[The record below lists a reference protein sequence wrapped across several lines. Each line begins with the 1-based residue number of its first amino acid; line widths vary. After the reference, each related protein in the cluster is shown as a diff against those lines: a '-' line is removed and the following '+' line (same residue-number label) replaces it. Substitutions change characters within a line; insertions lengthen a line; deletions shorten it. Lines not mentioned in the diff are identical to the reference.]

1 MSKGKRTQHTAEHG
15 INFGKT
21 CYGVRSCMAIAV
33 AGVLAIVAGTA
44 SATSTFIHS
53 HHYVS
58 SPDTMVGNVLH
69 EEHVVTDA
77 DAPTDDEMASHPE
90 ADSYGT
96 RLQSVFLQPIYGS
109 ETGTQTTSPQS
120 FTAENIDWTYR
131 LVNDPS
137 FAYSVTGGVLGVD
150 HKVTFTS
157 EGETANF
164 GLTVVNSA
172 AADCD
177 SASAA
182 IFIESSDPYSDA
194 DPSQPGTVNLNAE
207 TTSISAVATGEASST
222 IHGVNMENYGTFHMN
237 GKEVTITVQTESNL
251 RPTLEPSDTEPFESF
266 GIFKYGVGDITSS
279 AETVLNINVT
289 GTGGNADNAPLD
301 DINGAADVAANIG
314 GLYTEGGTID
324 LQGETNITV
333 NGNGNWATGAQLWA
347 VDLERDSDRPFP
359 DNTDQT
365 TNFGGNTTI
374 TVTSAKSQAVGLLV
388 GGLWFDVDATEE
400 ERNELVSHVGEVSVT
415 AEKDLTIKATNTD
428 GSLGSVGIAFN
439 RWGGADATVNL
450 EGTTVITADEALGVF
465 GDNLIALEP
474 SEEGGSYEPLK
485 DAVFALNNSGD
496 LTLNGNVDG
505 YTGTFTQTAGSTTLN
520 TTNGKFF
527 GGDVN
532 IEGGTLTAENAS
544 LTLNA
549 QSGSLNVSNAALSMH
564 ALAVEASQK
573 LTLQNAEVTAGF
585 FSVEEGVTV
594 DAGGS
599 TFVLNGNDER
609 DSHIDGTITNLGS
622 IVVNN
627 GTLDLDSQGYMG
639 FVEGATVT
647 LNGDALLSFTGT
659 MKGGDLVFN
668 DGTYLYTPENPA
680 SDTLEIDGGKVD
692 FNGNVHLIGGQK
704 GVEAD
709 LEDTIPIKN
718 LVLSHNPDDDEPVPE
733 ITFNGGQYDFTSTA
747 VEAGTL
753 TFTGETGAVTI
764 EEASVTNGTF
774 AVTGG
779 TVTTTAFTAAG
790 GNANVS
796 GGTLHTDTLNA
807 TGAFTMNITGNDSF
821 IVGRFVGAEG
831 GAFTLAS
838 GAMQA
843 DVVDLANG
851 LLTVN
856 GGATL
861 VTFSGQLFTTALVAE
876 GTNVDAGELRY
887 GADHL
892 SFGSG
897 STLALRD
904 KFYNMDY
911 VNDAQDLLGDVHIT
925 LTGTEVNAQGEEVT
939 EKPLD
944 KMPED
949 TTLVNTTITA
959 DADESG
965 TVTIGSSVGGKDL
978 VVGEDTTSVAVSQD
992 KTFTLVG
999 SSEGGELI
1007 RNVSGDAV
1015 QSVEVS
1021 GGLTLGESTA
1031 DPGSG
1036 TISGTITV
1044 KGNAN
1049 LTSQNGEYEVGTV
1062 NATDAQ
1068 VNVSSGSLSVSTLTA
1083 TNGQINVASGTLT
1096 VEDLT
1101 LSGTTDLTSGA
1112 NAAMNLGEVTTSEGG
1127 RHQLKGEISAQ
1138 SVTGNGTLLVGSA
1151 AEGNSASA
1159 TLAVQTLNHSGIIF
1173 IDPAWVDGAPMSDG
1187 SFLTVQQLEDSGLK
1201 ADVVAGQ
1208 NSTFVF
1214 GASKDDAVTAF
1225 ADTNLTYGEEKDV
1238 TAVLY
1243 VAAPV
1248 EVTTGSITV
1257 DGSMSELKEGFA
1269 PTDGT
1274 VTVAENGLAMF
1285 DGKAMEGLEAGQ
1297 AVITTDGTVT
1307 FAKGSHI
1314 RLVNLTKSSTGTLV
1328 DAGTLTIED
1337 TDLLAN
1343 AVSTSDIVSATLK
1356 QVGETITFET
1366 ELKDAAVVF
1375 NGFKGASLMNAMHEA
1390 DANNTDSPDRATRF
1404 LSRMASHGDYGV
1416 ASTSE
1421 TVDIGN
1427 QAMALAATAGVYN
1440 VALDSSKLMNR
1451 SLERRMTLAD
1461 NFDRTNG
1468 VTVWAD
1474 VFGTTNQA
1482 DSLYGDGGY
1491 DMDLYGGVLGADV
1504 EVVPGAV
1511 LGAALTVGTGDGGS
1525 KSAAIDVDNDADFFG
1540 LSVYGSHR
1548 IGNCNGMIDIGWMHT
1563 KSDLSA
1569 TAFGMSIGDEVKAD
1583 AFTIGLGAEHL
1594 MKFGSVNVVP
1604 HVGIRW
1610 TRLDVDGYEGAFK
1623 TDDDTMNVFTL
1634 PIGVAFS
1641 GNLNAGGWKLAPMVD
1656 LAVVPSFGDDKAES
1670 KVYWQG
1676 VSETVK
1682 TQVVD
1687 DAPFQASLGI
1697 NAQNGNWTI
1706 GASYDLGVGGDDRL
1720 DNAFTLRARYAF

>member
-1 MSKGKRTQHTAEHG
+1 MSKGKSTQHRAEHG
-15 INFGKT
+15 MGFGKT
-21 CYGVRSCMAIAV
+21 CYGVRSCMAIAI
-33 AGVLAIVAGTA
+33 AGVLAVVAGTA

-53 HHYVS
+53 NHYVTG
-58 SPDTMVGNVLH
+58 PDTMVGNVLH
-69 EEHVVTDA
+69 EEHVVTDV
-77 DAPTDDEMASHPE
+77 DAPTDDEMASRPE
-90 ADSYGT
+90 AGSYGT

-120 FTAENIDWTYR
+120 FTAENVDWTYR
-131 LVNDPS
+131 LVNDSS
-137 FAYSVTGGVLGVD
+137 FAYSVTGGVLAVD

-157 EGETANF
+157 KGETANF

-194 DPSQPGTVNLNAE
+194 DPSHPGTVNLNAD
-207 TTSISAVATGEASST
+207 TTTISAVATGEASST
-222 IHGVNMENYGTFHMN
+222 IHGVNMEHYGTLHMN

-289 GTGGNADNAPLD
+289 GTGDNADNAPLD
-301 DINGAADVAANIG
+301 DITGAADVAANIG

-347 VDLERDSDRPFP
+347 VDLEVDSAQSIP

-388 GGLWFDVDATEE
+388 GGLWFNVDATEE
-400 ERNELVSHVGEVSVT
+400 ERNELVSHVGEVTVT
-415 AEKDLTIKATNTD
+415 AEKDLTITATNTD

-450 EGTTVITADEALGVF
+450 NGTTVITADQALGVF
-465 GDNLIALEP
+465 GDDLIALDEA
-474 SEEGGSYEPLK
+474 YAPLK
-485 DAVFALNNSGD
+485 EAVFKLNNSGD

-527 GGDVN
+527 GGDVSV
-532 IEGGTLTAENAS
+532 EGGTLTAENAS

-549 QSGSLNVSNAALSMH
+549 ESGNLAVKNAALSMH
-564 ALAVEASQK
+564 TLTVEASQK

-585 FSVEEGVTV
+585 FSVEEGVEI

-599 TFVLNGNDER
+599 SFVLNGNDDT
-609 DSHIDGTITNLGS
+609 DSHIDGTIINLGS

-627 GTLDLDSQGYMG
+627 GTLDLDSNGRME
-639 FVEGATVT
+639 FVEGSKVT

-680 SDTLEIDGGKVD
+680 SDTLEIDGGKVV
-692 FNGNVHLIGGQK
+692 FNGNVHLLGGTR

-709 LEDTIPIKN
+709 LEDTIAIKN

-747 VEAGTL
+747 VNAGML
-753 TFTGETGAVTI
+753 TFTGDAGAVTI
-764 EEASVTNGTF
+764 DDVSVNAGTF

-779 TVTTTAFTAAG
+779 TVTTTTFLAAG
-790 GNANVS
+790 GNANVA

-807 TGAFTMNITGNDSF
+807 TGAFTMNVTGNDSF
-821 IVGRFVGAEG
+821 VVGRFVGAEG

-838 GAMQA
+838 GTMQA
-843 DVVDLANG
+843 DEVDLANG

-861 VTFSGQLFTTALVAE
+861 STFSGQLFTTALNAE
-876 GTNVDAGELRY
+876 GTNGEAGDLRY

-897 STLALRD
+897 STLTLRD
-904 KFYNMDY
+904 EFYNVDY
-911 VNDAQDLLGDVHIT
+911 VNDAQGLLGDVHIT
-925 LTGTEVNAQGEEVT
+925 LTGTEVDAQGQEVT

-944 KMPED
+944 QMPEN

-959 DADESG
+959 EADSNG

-978 VVGEDTTSVAVSQD
+978 VVDEDATSVAVSED

-1007 RNVSGDAV
+1007 RNKNGDAV
-1015 QSVEVS
+1015 ESVAVS
-1021 GGLTLGESTA
+1021 GGLTLGEATA

-1036 TISGTITV
+1036 TISGTISV
-1044 KGNAN
+1044 KSNAN

-1068 VNVSSGSLSVSTLTA
+1068 VNVSSGSLSVSTLAA
-1083 TNGQINVASGTLT
+1083 TNGQINVASGTLA

-1101 LSGTTDLTSGA
+1101 LSGTTSLTSGTTGT
-1112 NAAMNLGEVTTSEGG
+1112 MQLGTVSTAEGG
-1127 RHQLKGEISAQ
+1127 RHQLKGDITAGTVSGA
-1138 SVTGNGTLLVGSA
+1138 GTLLVGSA
-1151 AEGNSASA
+1151 TEGESASA
-1159 TLAVQTLNHSGIIF
+1159 TLSVTTLDHSGIIF
-1173 IDPAWVDGAPMSDG
+1173 IDPAWVDGAPMSAG
-1187 SFLTVQQLEDSGLK
+1187 SFLTVEELEGNELR

-1225 ADTNLTYGEEKDV
+1225 ADTNLTYGEEGDV
-1238 TAVLY
+1238 KAVLY
-1243 VAAPV
+1243 VAAPIKV
-1248 EVTTGSITV
+1248 ATGSITV

-1269 PTDGT
+1269 PADGS

-1285 DGKAMEGLEAGQ
+1285 DGSAMEGLAAGE

-1307 FAKGSHI
+1307 FVKGSHI
-1314 RLVNLTKSSTGTLV
+1314 RLVNLTKSSMGTLI
-1328 DAGTLTIED
+1328 DAGTLTIEEEE
-1337 TDLLAN
+1337 DLLTN
-1343 AVSTSDIVSATLK
+1343 AVSTSDIVSAVLTK
-1356 QVGETITFET
+1356 VDNTITFET

-1390 DANNTDSPDRATRF
+1390 SANNTDSPDRATRF

-1461 NFDRTNG
+1461 NFDRTKG

-1525 KSAAIDVDNDADFFG
+1525 KDAAIDVDNDVDFFG

-1623 TDDDTMNVFTL
+1623 TDDDTMNIFTL

-1641 GNLNAGGWKLAPMVD
+1641 GNLNAGGWRLAPMVD
-1656 LAVVPSFGDDKAES
+1656 LAVVPSFGDDEAES